1 MKAAFLGLLCL
12 AGLPAVLQ
20 ARAIRAS
27 QDPVKDE
34 PPVTEKDRSHWAFT
48 PLRRP
53 EPPVVK
59 NPAAAPSE
67 VDRFIL
73 AALEAAGLSLS
84 PEADAASLIRR
95 VTLDLTGLP
104 PRPEVLQKVVAA
116 HEQERRAQGG
126 ASASATRAY
135 EAYVDGL
142 LASPQ
147 YGEAMAQP
155 WLDLARFA
163 ETDGFEHDIERKH
176 AWKYR
181 DWVIQALNRD
191 LPLDEFVRQQIAGDL
206 LPGGEVAATGF
217 LLSGPDMPD
226 INNQDERRHFVLN
239 DMTATFGSAFLGLT
253 LGCAACHDHAF
264 DPVSQADFYR
274 LRAFFD
280 PMPEFKRDRQL
291 GPEMRAPEA
300 GAAPVSHVYV
310 RGDFTRAGPVVRPG
324 FPRIA
329 GSGGMPAGSR
339 ADLARWL
346 TRADNALFVR
356 VAANRLW
363 QQHFGRG
370 LAPDPNDFG
379 LQGGAPTHPALLD
392 WLASELPR
400 QEWSLKRTHKLVVMS
415 ATYRQSSL
423 GVAGGGGD
431 AHYAAY
437 PRKRL
442 SAEALRDSMLA
453 AAGLLNPKAGGP
465 GVRVPLPPEVA
476 RTLLKSHQQVT
487 QDPAEHR
494 RRSVY
499 LFARRN
505 LRLPLFDLFDR
516 PDALMSCGR
525 RNEST
530 TAPQA
535 LLLFN
540 SAFSQEVA
548 AELARQ
554 LLEGGETAA
563 GELATQAAWRVLC
576 RAPSAE
582 ELRLGSAFLTAHTA
596 RTPSLRE
603 ALADYC
609 LALLNS
615 NAFVWVD

>member
-1 MKAAFLGLLCL
+1 MKAALLSLLCL

-53 EPPVVK
+53 EPPMVK
-59 NPAAAPSE
+59 NTAAAPTE

-73 AALEAAGLSLS
+73 AALEAAGRRFA

-126 ASASATRAY
+126 ATASATRAY

-181 DWVIQALNRD
+181 DWVISALNRD

-253 LGCAACHDHAF
+253 MGCAACHDHAF
-264 DPVSQADFYR
+264 DPLSQADFYR

-280 PMPEFKRDRQL
+280 PMPELKRDRQL

-300 GAAPVSHVYV
+300 GAQPVSHVYV

-329 GSGGMPAGSR
+329 GPANLPARDR

-370 LAPDPNDFG
+370 LAADPNDLG
-379 LQGGAPTHPALLD
+379 LQGSAPTHPELLD

-400 QEWSLKRTHKLVVMS
+400 QEWSLKRMHKLVVMS

-423 GVAGGGGD
+423 GVAGGPED
-431 AHYAAY
+431 ALYAAY

-442 SAEALRDSMLA
+442 SAEVLRDSMLA
-453 AAGLLNPKAGGP
+453 TAGLLNPKAGGP

-540 SAFSQEVA
+540 SDFSQEA
-548 AELARQ
+548 AAALAEQ
-554 LLEGGETAA
+554 LLEGGETGA

-596 RTPSLRE
+596 RTPSLRA